1 MTNLFKKVM
10 LVLLGV
16 GTMIACSDDDTS
28 SGGDGGSG
36 ATEITGLDFTPVA
49 SGSGNTVTVQPS
61 ATGATSYVIDFGDT
75 SVTDGSDVVTS
86 PGTPKSYTYSPES
99 ATYTI
104 LVTASADGLTSVE
117 ESKDFV
123 VTYEAATTLANF
135 EANPAVGFIFDTTAE
150 ISVSEGAATDDS
162 NSNGTVGKVEYA
174 EEASGWQAARIRFG
188 KYVDLSENSTITMD
202 IHMGQAA
209 QVPVTMKL
217 SEVVDNDNGG
227 FDKIEV
233 TLDTEAVAGWQTLTF
248 DFNDAI
254 KSGDGNGTDLIL
266 DGPSYGEMNLFLGVT
281 IATGQN
287 VVGTYE
293 VDNIMGASWGAEIDI
308 IDSDGDGILDSA
320 DLCPDVA
327 AEEGKDS
334 NKDGCTD
341 APTGSSSDASDDFE
355 GTGNLFWLPDGGTTY
370 DDALAN
376 PFSGVG
382 NTSAT
387 VLKYNDNGDQ
397 YANINFNLS
406 DDNSVKFDLTSKHV
420 FTVNVYVPTPAEAVT
435 ENKQL
440 ALKLQDAS
448 SSTPWVGQTEV
459 IQPYVYDQ
467 WQTLTF
473 DFSEVADETKYSRIV
488 VQFNGENNYEVV
500 EGYIDD
506 ILLK

>member
-1 MTNLFKKVM
+1 MKNLFKKAM

-28 SGGDGGSG
+28 SGGDGGSA
-36 ATEITGLDFTPVA
+36 ATEITEFTFTAIA
-49 SGSGNTVTVQPS
+49 SGSGNTVTVEPS
-61 ATGATSYVIDFGDT
+61 ATGATSFEIDFGDN
-75 SVTDGSDVVTS
+75 SDIVTT
-86 PGTPKSYTYSPES
+86 PGTPKSHTYLPES
-99 ATYTI
+99 ANYTI
-104 LVTASADGLTSVE
+104 EVTALADGLESVMKSE
-117 ESKDFV
+117 DFV
-123 VTYEAATTLANF
+123 VTYEAATTLVDF
-135 EANPAVGFIFDTTAE
+135 EADPAAVGFIFDTTAD
-150 ISVSEGAATDDS
+150 ISVSEGTASNNS
-162 NSNGTVGKVEYA
+162 NSNETVGKVEYA

-188 KYVDLSENSTITMD
+188 KYVDLSSNSTITMD
-202 IHMGQAA
+202 LYNASAA

-233 TLDTEAVAGWQTLTF
+233 TVDTEAVLGWQTLTF
-248 DFNDAI
+248 DFNNAI
-254 KSGDGNGTDLIL
+254 KSGDGNGTELIL
-266 DGPSYGEMNLFLGVT
+266 EGPSYGEMNLFLGVT

-293 VDNIMGASWGAEIDI
+293 VDNIMGASWGADIDI
-308 IDSDGDGILDSA
+308 IDSDGDGVVDSA
-320 DLCPDVA
+320 DLCPNVA

-370 DDALAN
+370 DDELAN
-376 PFSGVG
+376 PYSGVG

-406 DDNSVKFDLTSKHV
+406 KDNSVKFDLTSKHV
-420 FTVNVYVPTPAEAVT
+420 FTVNVYVPTPTEAVT

-440 ALKLQDAS
+440 SLKLQDAS
-448 SSTPWVGQTEV
+448 TDAPWEGQTEV
-459 IQPYVYDQ
+459 IQPYEYDQ

-473 DFSEVADETKYSRIV
+473 DFSDVSEETKYSRIV
-488 VQFNGENNYEVV
+488 VQFNGEDNYELV